1 MAVNPMQR
9 KSRNSF
15 LLGMIITL
23 LITGIIIVLLFLQ
36 LKKKNDELQAEI
48 GAKKSVYVINQDV
61 KSGQILTEDMFS
73 MKQINVEEIPANA
86 TSLGEVIDSWFL
98 QTQDS
103 KVLYRDSIGL
113 YIDEPD
119 SIIELYS
126 ENGQYFNQDTDEPI
140 SLRGTPIVDENEG
153 ETRYFV
159 VDNNSVDSITR
170 VYEDLGTGNCYIYN
184 IDDQNNLTK
193 EYITLNSVPLLAKI
207 DLKANTVITRDYV
220 VQSDAVVTNDVR
232 REEYNMIVLPMDLE
246 TNDYI
251 DIRLMLPNG
260 QNFIVISKTQVEIP
274 LQGDGVTYVPDTIWV
289 NLREDEILSLSSAIV
304 EAYGIDG
311 AYLYANKYVEPGMQD
326 AASPDYTPNEAV
338 TRQIENNP
346 NIVAIASAELAARY
360 SDAAKN
366 LRNQYTQ
373 PQIDEE
379 EAYDSNV
386 QTGMEES
393 VSNSEASRQEYL
405 QSLNYGN

>member
-170 VYEDLGTGNCYIYN
+170 VYEDLGTGNCYIYK

-274 LQGDGVTYVPDTIWV
+274 LQGDEVTYVPDTIWV